1 MEQQDNELEEY
12 LSKTRGSSLLRN
24 GGESKLTAFI
34 IVAIS
39 QLDKAVRQQW
49 HGRVTATQTKPTTF
63 RLLHISSVFTLTLTL
78 D

>member
-1 MEQQDNELEEY
+1 MEQQDSELEEY

-39 QLDKAVRQQW
+39 QLDKAIRQQW
-49 HGRVTATQTKPTTF
+49 YGCVTTTQIKLITF
-63 RLLHISSVFTLTLTL
+63 RLLHISSVFTLAL